1 MLLKKLIIFTKSA
14 AWLAETQT
22 GNFCHKGGQCWAKN
36 YHKEVCTQ
44 YLKVFQEKDHTKLL
58 YKMLKFTP
66 DIVTR
71 PGTHKAL
78 AGLLKVAFFKCLVFF
93 TDWCVLNI
101 T

>member
-1 MLLKKLIIFTKSA
+1 MLLEKLISYTKSA

-22 GNFCHKGGQCWAKN
+22 GNFCQKWGQCWAKK
-36 YHKEVCTQ
+36 YRKEAYTQ
-44 YLKVFQEKDHTKLL
+44 YLNVIQEKDHTILL
-58 YKMLKFTP
+58 YKMLKFEP

-71 PGTHKAL
+71 PGTHKTL